1 MASCRR
7 NTARQEKEIMPPP
20 THCTRVSITTGVLA
34 LLALASIAK
43 AQAPAIPL
51 EPARAY
57 LAEARTLCTA
67 DGGDLW
73 GVTLC
78 GPMMFV
84 DPRSRAIVANQQ
96 DPQGQL
102 TPEGTVFVGT
112 MAPEVNVANTA
123 VEWGGLRWTQLLW
136 PLPADA
142 GVRATLLMH
151 ESFHRIQPQLRA
163 SAPRE
168 ADNAHLDSLEGRYLM
183 QLEWRALAR
192 AISAPRQSQA
202 KAAARDA
209 LLFRARRHEL
219 FAKAA
224 AGENALELNEG
235 LAEYTG
241 VRVGHATADARLQS
255 ALRDLRTH
263 ASDPSLVRSFA
274 YATGPAYGLLLDRWA
289 PDWRRRIGPQEG
301 FGPLLGA
308 VLGQAG
314 NQGAKLEAAAARYD
328 GAELRAAETV
338 RDARRQ
344 ERLREYRQRFIS
356 GPVLEIPLVRM
367 SVQFDPRDL
376 QPLDD
381 AGTVYP
387 YLRVSDDWGVL
398 EAKTGALLKPDWSA
412 VIVPGP
418 VTIEGNIARGD
429 GWSLTLN
436 RGWRLKAGARA
447 QDFGLARD
455 P

>member
-1 MASCRR
+1 MPQPSNC
-7 NTARQEKEIMPPP
+7 ARVPIA
-20 THCTRVSITTGVLA
+20 TVA
-34 LLALASIAK
+34 LLTLSSASL

-51 EPARAY
+51 ETARAY
-57 LAEARTLCTA
+57 LAEAQTLCTA

-84 DPRSRAIVANQQ
+84 DRQSRAIVANQQ
-96 DPQGQL
+96 DPQGVL
-102 TPEGTVFVGT
+102 KPEGAVFVGT
-112 MAPEVNVANTA
+112 LAPELNVANTA
-123 VEWGGLRWTQLLW
+123 VEWAGLRWTQLVW
-136 PLPADA
+136 PPPADTA
-142 GVRATLLMH
+142 MRATLLMH
-151 ESFHRIQPQLRA
+151 ESFHRVQPQLHP

-168 ADNAHLDSLEGRYLM
+168 AENAHMDSLDGRYLV

-192 AISAPRQSQA
+192 ALSAPKQSQA
-202 KAAARDA
+202 RAAARDA
-209 LLFRARRHEL
+209 LLFRTRRHEL

-224 AGENALELNEG
+224 AEESALELNEG

-241 VRVGHATADARLQS
+241 VRVGQTTSDARLQS
-255 ALRDLRTH
+255 ALRDLRVH
-263 ASDPSLVRSFA
+263 AADPTFVRSFA

-289 PDWRRRIGPQEG
+289 PDWRRRIGPQQG
-301 FGPLLGA
+301 FGVLLGA
-308 VLGQAG
+308 ALTPAG
-314 NQGAKLEAAAARYD
+314 KKGAKLEAAAARYD
-328 GAELRAAETV
+328 GAVLLAAETA

-344 ERLREYRQRFIS
+344 ETLREYRQRFIQ
-356 GPVLEIPLVRM
+356 GPVLEIRLVRM
-367 SVQFDPRDL
+367 SVQFDPRNL

-398 EAKTGALLKPDWSA
+398 EATGGALLSPGWSA

-418 VTIEGNIARGD
+418 ITTEGNIARGE

-436 RGWRLKAGARA
+436 RGWKLTAGARA
-447 QDFGLARD
+447 QDSALTRD

>member
-1 MASCRR
+1 
-7 NTARQEKEIMPPP
+7 MPPP
-20 THCTRVSITTGVLA
+20 FNCVIA
-34 LLALASIAK
+34 LLTLTSTSM

-51 EPARAY
+51 ETARAY

-73 GVTLC
+73 GVSLC

-84 DPRSRAIVANQQ
+84 DPQSRAIVANQQ
-96 DPQGQL
+96 DPQGL
-102 TPEGTVFVGT
+102 LKPEGTVFVGT
-112 MAPEVNVANTA
+112 IAPEVNVANTA
-123 VEWGGLRWTQLLW
+123 VEWAGLRWTQLIW

-142 GVRATLLMH
+142 AVRATLLMH
-151 ESFHRIQPQLRA
+151 ESFHRVQPQLRA
-163 SAPRE
+163 AAPRE

-192 AISAPRQSQA
+192 ALSEPKQPQA
-202 KAAARDA
+202 RAAARDA

-219 FAKAA
+219 FANAA
-224 AGENALELNEG
+224 AEETALELNEG
-235 LAEYTG
+235 VAEYTG
-241 VRVGHATADARLQS
+241 VRVGHATSEARLQS
-255 ALRDLRTH
+255 ALRDLH
-263 ASDPSLVRSFA
+263 AHAADPSFVRSFA

-301 FGPLLGA
+301 FGALLGA
-308 VLGQAG
+308 VLTSAG
-314 NQGAKLEAAAARYD
+314 KKGAKLEAAAARYD
-328 GAELRAAETV
+328 GAVLLAAETA

-344 ERLREYRQRFIS
+344 ATLREYRQRFIS
-356 GPVLEIPLVRM
+356 GPVLVIRLVRM
-367 SVQFDPRDL
+367 SVQFDPRNL

-381 AGTVYP
+381 VGTVYP
-387 YLRVSDDWGVL
+387 YLRISDDWGVL
-398 EAKTGALLKPDWSA
+398 EARGALLKPDWSE

-418 VTIEGNIARGD
+418 ITTEGNTARGE

-436 RGWRLKAGARA
+436 RGWRLTAGARA
-447 QDFGLARD
+447 QDSALTRE